1 MKKKSEGTLLISFRH
16 IKQALNHSLFPRL
29 MKTIVTEWETL
40 WGILAALRSSLLW
53 FSSMV
58 FFYSSLL

>member
-40 WGILAALRSSLLW
+40 WGVLAALRSSLL
-53 FSSMV
+53 
-58 FFYSSLL
+58 